1 MNTCTIAP
9 RHTAGSPC
17 PVYLGGIRYRS
28 ICDASFQTGV
38 SSVWMLKRLKDSK
51 GAPVFIRGTALVEC
65 EWVKQTLASSGL
77 EVGNE

>member
-1 MNTCTIAP
+1 
-9 RHTAGSPC
+9 
-17 PVYLGGIRYRS
+17 
-28 ICDASFQTGV
+28 
-38 SSVWMLKRLKDSK
+38 MLKRLKDSK